1 MNGFIYH
8 GRILKPDGTPVV
20 SSAVDFT
27 ISIYGREAFPVAKRC
42 LLYQEK
48 HSGIDMSNSQ
58 GTFELSIGEGTHL
71 FSPPEIAGSGLSR
84 IFLNSP
90 SFMLTGLT
98 CTAGTSDF
106 SAESLDTDREMEVKI
121 EYAGNT
127 LNLPSQKLRAQ
138 PWAMQAMEI
147 GGYSADYL
155 AKVNAPL
162 PFQLNASAVM
172 FLSNNFVMNANGTPT
187 FYGDDTARIG
197 NLQNPVN
204 PQDAATK
211 AYVDSAVGS
220 GFTAGNGIDIA
231 SGTIKIAQMSATPG
245 QVIKWNGSAWAP
257 DTDAGGLTSVSYSDL
272 NSAGGTVNDGLI
284 VKDSSGRLFNKQCSA
299 DQVLAWSASNGWDCI
314 APGSL
319 SGVGHTTISGG
330 TQNYLAK
337 FNAAGD
343 NVVNSAIYENG
354 TSIGIGTA
362 TPDANRFVHISKSQN
377 ALTNLTVENSDP
389 GTNAYSSVVAKS
401 DVGSVMIQA
410 FGSGYTT
417 GGNGGYGRI
426 RSDSGLNGLHI
437 EAGGLKNILMNAT
450 GGNVGIGTNSPS
462 SVLDINGAQTIR
474 GLATAPADAP
484 VDQARIYYDTVA
496 DKLMLSVNNTGYQ
509 EIATASGVSGNYVAK
524 TGDTMTGPLVN
535 NSNSASTALAV
546 TQAGAGAAA
555 TFMGGDIGIGT
566 TTPGSDVDINKA
578 GLVNMALTSTDNVSD
593 INFTSHFGGSA
604 GSSIRS
610 NRARG
615 TASLPA
621 AVAANDQLLNI
632 RGFGY
637 DGSGFTE
644 SARIN
649 IKADATPTGAGDAP
663 GRISFVTRN
672 ATGTLADRMTIKSS
686 GNIGIGT
693 TTPEASLHIDKT
705 APTGTIS
712 STGTAVAGTGTNFTS
727 AFSVGDQLVA
737 GGQVKT
743 ITAISSANSLTVNS
757 AFSADLS
764 GGTSYTRVGTIL
776 NGGNVGLGTTT
787 PISQLDIVGQTQM
800 RRANTQLI
808 LRDTDEI
815 AGEFAYIERNG
826 AAFHVGTND
835 GSTST
840 IGLTVKDG
848 KVGVG
853 TTTNEKLTVD
863 GVLALKESA
872 DPVATTGYG
881 KIFVKPDNTVWYMD
895 ETGTPSQFVFG
906 TGAGE
911 VNTGSS
917 LGGDAA
923 IFKQKSGADL
933 QFRGIK
939 AGTAV
944 TVTENA
950 NDVTIGIGAP
960 TCTAGQYLSFD
971 GTTWSC
977 TAPTGTTYTAGD
989 GLTLTGNDFAVNV
1002 DNSTVE
1008 LNADTLR
1015 IKDGGVT
1022 STKIA
1027 DDTIT
1032 YADLNSTGG
1041 TVNEGLIVKD
1051 SSGRLF
1057 DKQCTANQVLNWT
1070 VSNGWDCAD
1079 PSALVG
1085 VGKTTISGGTQNY
1098 LAKFNAAGDNVVN
1111 SAIFEDAGKV
1121 GIGTATPTGA
1131 LNIVGPGTGGIANA
1145 TLLVKNTSPYANP
1158 YDQYIQ
1164 VWQNDLGTTMGSLR
1178 QDGAL
1183 IVAGSVAA
1191 PTYTATTGGT
1201 QTLTAYRSSVGG
1213 ANTGMFFP
1221 AASTLAFS
1229 SAGIERVRID
1239 SAGDMGIA
1247 IADPTAKLHLPA
1259 GTTAAGTSPLKFEPT
1274 SAALMLTPEN
1284 GAMEFDGTDYY
1295 LTAGGTR
1302 KKIATSAGGAGD
1314 YVVKAGDTMTGP
1326 LVNNS
1331 NSTSTAL
1338 AVTQSGA
1345 GAAAT
1350 FTGGYVGVGVTNP
1363 QYPLDIAGTVNVYKA
1378 TTNARLQLTGDAS
1391 RSAEIFYQEGTNK
1404 WASGVMTNTMAGLG
1418 SRYVVG
1424 SYYSSGAYQPGIIM
1438 DGLGRVIIG
1447 GLAPTAKLHLPAGTT
1462 AAGTAPL
1469 KFEPTSAALTSVA
1482 ENGAMEFDGTDYY
1495 LTSAGTRKKI
1505 MTSTGGAGDYVA
1517 KTGDT
1522 MTGPLVNNSNS
1533 ASTALAVTQSGAGNA
1548 ATFMGGKVGIGT
1560 TTPYK
1565 TLEIAANGTSG
1576 ANGPAISLYEPNGYA
1591 GLRRFTLQNNYTAGY
1606 NYLGFN
1612 IEDDTGG
1619 LVSTAMTLTS
1629 AGKLGISDINPTA
1642 TVDVKMNSDQG
1653 DILKLRNEDAE
1664 LFNFRANRNDNHRV
1678 PIFKMMGS
1686 NNISDTRGVGGIIQA
1701 DTSNNATQATDAVMQ
1716 FNVTENGSTVT
1727 AANLYNW
1734 SNNDSQLMT
1743 MNNAGKLGIG
1753 TTTPTVKLDIAGTLK
1768 VADGGETCDGTS
1780 GGMVRYSG
1788 TNLQFC
1794 NGSSWQTVG
1803 TSSGMVASV
1812 QGTSPV
1818 KVNGDN
1824 AAHTGATTITVDDAT
1839 TATKGLLQVGS
1850 GLSVASGVVSANVDN
1865 STIEINSGALRL
1877 KDGGVG
1883 FAKMNSSGGTVND
1896 GFLVKDSSGRIFPLQ
1911 CSGNQIP
1918 VWSVS
1923 NGWECTAFNQ
1933 IASGTSTNNLLRW
1946 NGTSWVETDGA
1957 TIDGTGDVTL
1967 KRAPS
1972 SDMHAATKKYVDDEI
1987 AAHLVDPDA
1996 AAMAL
2001 YIKNNGLPGCASG
2014 ASMSWNGSAMVCN
2027 TVSSP
2032 DFTITPTNL
2041 FGLDVPNPPA
2051 FGNCKTVTVQNTSAS
2066 TSNVL
2071 SMAIIAGGTDITL
2084 SGCLDNCTGQ
2094 TLAPGGT
2101 CTVGV
2106 RGYKTGAMSSTAIS
2120 LSAQIQV
2127 SASGANPASANLFGT
2142 ASSDPCYDGSAS
2154 IGQTC
2159 AGGALYAGVYN
2170 SNKYMVM
2177 PRACD
2182 LNTTNNPVCNPG
2194 GTDGWKSWAWSN
2206 NTSTDITG
2214 VETVLAK
2221 ATISTQLGDGAT
2233 AAILADD
2240 PTAPMAKYCNDL
2252 VVGGYND
2259 WYLPAKTEFA
2269 YIMCKSATVYESGS
2283 IPEEVPGCAA
2293 FGGATND
2300 LGGMQMGAYYATST
2314 EASATTY
2321 WAYYGNST
2329 SPWAGYN
2336 KTSNAVSVR
2345 CVRRY

>member
-8 GRILKPDGTPVV
+8 GRILKPDNLPVV
-20 SSAVDFT
+20 SSSVDFT

-314 APGSL
+314 APSSL
-319 SGVGHTTISGG
+319 VGVGQTTISGG

-437 EAGGLKNILMNAT
+437 EAGGSKNILMNAT
-450 GGNVGIGTNSPS
+450 GGNVGIGTSSPS
-462 SVLDINGAQTIR
+462 SILDINGAQTIR
-474 GLATAPADAP
+474 GLAVAPADAP

-853 TTTNEKLTVD
+853 TSTNEKLTVD

-895 ETGTPSQFVFG
+895 EAGTPSQFVFG

-923 IFKQKSGADL
+923 IFKQKSGVDL

-939 AGTAV
+939 AGSGV

-1057 DKQCTANQVLNWT
+1057 NKQCTANQVLNWT

-1247 IADPTAKLHLPA
+1247 I
-1259 GTTAAGTSPLKFEPT
+1259 
-1274 SAALMLTPEN
+1274 
-1284 GAMEFDGTDYY
+1284 TD
-1295 LTAGGTR
+1295 
-1302 KKIATSAGGAGD
+1302 
-1314 YVVKAGDTMTGP
+1314 
-1326 LVNNS
+1326 
-1331 NSTSTAL
+1331 
-1338 AVTQSGA
+1338 
-1345 GAAAT
+1345 
-1350 FTGGYVGVGVTNP
+1350 
-1363 QYPLDIAGTVNVYKA
+1363 
-1378 TTNARLQLTGDAS
+1378 
-1391 RSAEIFYQEGTNK
+1391 
-1404 WASGVMTNTMAGLG
+1404 
-1418 SRYVVG
+1418 
-1424 SYYSSGAYQPGIIM
+1424 
-1438 DGLGRVIIG
+1438 
-1447 GLAPTAKLHLPAGTT
+1447 PTAKLHLPAGTT

-1469 KFEPTSAALTSVA
+1469 KFEPTSAALMSIP

-1495 LTSAGTRKKI
+1495 LTAAGTRRKI
-1505 MTSTGGAGDYVA
+1505 ATSTGGAGDYIL

-1522 MTGPLVNNSNS
+1522 MTGDLTMNGGYVRLNNNRPIQMKDTGGTDRSVLGMTTANNLQLTNFAATGNIQIVNTNATGNISLSTNNTQQMTLTKDGDVGIGTSGPAGKLDVQGTAYIGASTTNAVRIEAGMIRMQDNTDSGRSLEYRGTKINIGETNSSTQAAANTALMNVRSASDTTELVRFRTNSNNGYVTMS
-1533 ASTALAVTQSGAGNA
+1533 QSTVDTFNMNFVQNGASQLYLKSN
-1548 ATFMGGKVGIGT
+1548 GKVGIGT